1 MLMFIELM
9 KYLSIIYLHMM
20 VTIKLYYMILS
31 LLRVYDIGNHLVIKY
46 KYEEFLKG
54 LMQHFFAKK

>member
-9 KYLSIIYLHMM
+9 KYLSIIYLHMI
-20 VTIKLYYMILS
+20 VTIKFYYVILS

-46 KYEEFLKG
+46 K
-54 LMQHFFAKK
+54 